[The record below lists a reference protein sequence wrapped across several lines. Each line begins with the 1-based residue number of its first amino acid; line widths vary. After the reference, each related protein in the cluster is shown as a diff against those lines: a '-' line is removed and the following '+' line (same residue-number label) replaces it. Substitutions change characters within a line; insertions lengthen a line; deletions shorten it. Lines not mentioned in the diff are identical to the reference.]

1 MNEATNRLNEKL
13 TCSKKPAIGLSNSF
27 SGAAKAERIPV
38 FEKAEGCVKPFDE
51 IGFRCYIRANAGKSE
66 LCDALA
72 AYCDGTE
79 VLSDEAG
86 VVEVI
91 TGKLTK
97 PETDKIREQFAG
109 IESVIR
115 VLD

>member
-1 MNEATNRLNEKL
+1 M
-13 TCSKKPAIGLSNSF
+13 GV
-27 SGAAKAERIPV
+27 V
-38 FEKAEGCVKPFDE
+38 FEHNYVCWPDVINGPRIMLKKINPTLENENILELPPFE
-51 IGFRCYIRANAGKSE
+51 FRCYIRANAGQVE
-66 LCDALA
+66 LCEALA

-79 VLSDEAG
+79 VLSDKAG

-97 PETDKIREQFAG
+97 PELDKIRAQFAG

>member
-1 MNEATNRLNEKL
+1 AGAVVADV
-13 TCSKKPAIGLSNSF
+13 CAIL
-27 SGAAKAERIPV
+27 SGAAKMERNPV
-38 FEKAEGCVKPFDE
+38 FVKADDGCVKPFDE
-51 IGFRCYIRANAGKSE
+51 IGFRCYIRANAGQVG
-66 LCDALA
+66 LCEALA

-79 VLSDEAG
+79 VLSDKAG

-97 PETDKIREQFAG
+97 PELDKIRAQFAG